1 MTIYCLLYVCSDW
14 VNCNKISLNMTLGVN
29 TEVIL
34 LIHNNKGENI
44 LVQTFL
50 VKQNAM
56 PRMNVRQGSIKEHG
70 YLQVDLNAVSGFTKG
85 GKLFIQ

>member
-1 MTIYCLLYVCSDW
+1 
-14 VNCNKISLNMTLGVN
+14 MTLGVN

-85 GKLFIQ
+85 GKRFIQ